1 MSVAYEVYFMRKL
14 WLNVTPGKD
23 LKADSIFHYH
33 QVTSS
38 LKHKYNIKEWDQ
50 RNTPEKVIPLQYYHL
65 PHQGLHYRASRGTP
79 LERTAQPQEQICFS
93 QCSQLSYTAY
103 VRSTAPLPNCSL
115 EVLIFLRDCM
125 ENHRMV
131 WVGKYL

>member
-38 LKHKYNIKEWDQ
+38 LKHKHNGRQCYP
-50 RNTPEKVIPLQYYHL
+50 RNTPEKVYLLECYHL
-65 PHQGLHYRASRGTP
+65 PLQGLHYRASRGIRIP
-79 LERTAQPQEQICFS
+79 LEGTA
-93 QCSQLSYTAY
+93 
-103 VRSTAPLPNCSL
+103 
-115 EVLIFLRDCM
+115 
-125 ENHRMV
+125 
-131 WVGKYL
+131 

>member
-38 LKHKYNIKEWDQ
+38 LKCKCISNKP
-50 RNTPEKVIPLQYYHL
+50 RNTPEKVSLPEHYPLT
-65 PHQGLHYRASRGTP
+65 HQGLHYKASGGTP
-79 LERTAQPQEQICFS
+79 LGSTVQTPKQI
-93 QCSQLSYTAY
+93 Y
-103 VRSTAPLPNCSL
+103 VLLFMP
-115 EVLIFLRDCM
+115 
-125 ENHRMV
+125 
-131 WVGKYL
+131 

>member
-38 LKHKYNIKEWDQ
+38 LKCKCISNKP
-50 RNTPEKVIPLQYYHL
+50 RNTSEKVSLGVLPSHSLGSTVQTPKQIYVLTFIP
-65 PHQGLHYRASRGTP
+65 
-79 LERTAQPQEQICFS
+79 
-93 QCSQLSYTAY
+93 
-103 VRSTAPLPNCSL
+103 
-115 EVLIFLRDCM
+115 
-125 ENHRMV
+125 
-131 WVGKYL
+131 